1 MDTSVTGV
9 ISYESLLIM
18 DPVFNGYRP
27 IEIHYFFVQLAS
39 YAFPKIGLFD
49 LDYQICGH
57 WVVCKIILLS
67 FQRVED
73 I

>member
-1 MDTSVTGV
+1 MTGV

-27 IEIHYFFVQLAS
+27 IEIHYFFMQLAS

-49 LDYQICGH
+49 LR
-57 WVVCKIILLS
+57 LS
-67 FQRVED
+67 NMWALSCS
-73 I
+73 